1 MSRKADAGGAVDTR
15 WRAMSVALI
24 AAFMTLLDVSIVNV
38 ALPSIQDDLDLSS
51 GGLQW
56 VLSGYALA
64 FGLVL
69 VPAGR
74 FGDAHGRR
82 RLFVLGLGGFTLASA
97 AAGLAESELWLICA
111 RLVQG
116 ASAGMVNPQVSGL
129 VQQMFKP
136 AERGKPFG
144 ALGAT
149 IGISTALG
157 PLLGGVIIAIAGAED
172 GWRWI
177 FYINIPVGVV
187 AIALGTR
194 WIPGPPAEHR
204 QRQGVDP
211 VGVVLLG
218 AGVALV
224 LLPLVQERQWHG
236 PIVWLLILAGL
247 AVLGLFVVWEARQLR
262 RGGSPLVDLRL
273 FRRRSFALG
282 SLLALAYFAGFTTT
296 FFIFTLFLQNGL
308 HYSPLE
314 AGLTVTPFALG
325 SASGALLGGRIVNR
339 YGRALVVTG
348 LCMVISGL
356 ALVILALHFV
366 AGRGGGFATALPLL
380 LAGIGSGLV
389 ISPNQNLTLSQVPVA
404 EAGSAGGVLQ
414 TGQRIGSA
422 IGIAAIGA
430 VFFGQLASNGGQY
443 APAFR
448 TSLYVTIGFMAIALA
463 AATTDVIAGRRAHR
477 G

>member
-1 MSRKADAGGAVDTR
+1 MT
-15 WRAMSVALI
+15 VALI

-38 ALPSIQDDLDLSS
+38 ALPSIQADLHLSS

-56 VLSGYALA
+56 ILSGYAVA

-82 RLFVLGLGGFTLASA
+82 RLFVLGLAGFTVASA
-97 AAGLAESELWLICA
+97 AAGFAQSEVWLICA

-116 ASAGMVNPQVSGL
+116 ASAGVVNPQVSGL
-129 VQQMFKP
+129 VQQMFTP
-136 AERGKPFG
+136 AERGRPFG

-149 IGISTALG
+149 IGVSTALG
-157 PLLGGVIIAIAGAED
+157 PLLGGVIIAIAGAES

-177 FYINIPVGVV
+177 FFINIPVGVV
-187 AIALGTR
+187 AITLGSR
-194 WIPGPPAEHR
+194 WIPGHPSE
-204 QRQGVDP
+204 QRRRRGVDP
-211 VGVVLLG
+211 AGVVLLG
-218 AGVALV
+218 TGVALV
-224 LLPLVQERQWHG
+224 LLPLVQQQQWHG
-236 PIVWLLILAGL
+236 PITWILILAGL
-247 AVLGLFVVWEARQLR
+247 AVLGLFVGWESRQLR
-262 RGGSPLVDLRL
+262 RDGSPLVDLRL

-282 SLLALAYFAGFTTT
+282 SLVALTYFAGFTTT

-308 HYSPLE
+308 RYSPLE

-339 YGRALVVTG
+339 FGRALVVTG
-348 LCMVISGL
+348 LCMVIGGL
-356 ALVILALHFV
+356 ALVLLALHV
-366 AGRGGGFATALPLL
+366 VTGRGAGFATALPLL
-380 LAGIGSGLV
+380 CAGIGSGLV
-389 ISPNQNLTLSQVPVA
+389 ISPNQNLTLSQVPVV

-430 VFFGQLASNGGQY
+430 VFFDQLASTGGRY
-443 APAFR
+443 AEAFR
-448 TSLYVTIGFMAIALA
+448 SGLYVTIGFMVIALV
-463 AATTDVIAGRRAHR
+463 AATSDVVAGRRAAGPHP
-477 G
+477 

>member
-1 MSRKADAGGAVDTR
+1 MADAR
-15 WRAMSVALI
+15 WRAMTVALI

-38 ALPSIQDDLDLSS
+38 ALPSIQKDLDLSS

-82 RLFVLGLGGFTLASA
+82 RLFVLGLAGFTLASA
-97 AAGLAESELWLICA
+97 AAGIAQSELWLVAA

-116 ASAGMVNPQVSGL
+116 VSAGVVNPQVSGL

-136 AERGKPFG
+136 AERGRPFG

-149 IGISTALG
+149 IGVSTALG
-157 PLLGGVIIAIAGAED
+157 PLLGGAIIAIAGAEH

-177 FYINIPVGVV
+177 FYINVPVGVV
-187 AIALGTR
+187 AIVLGTR
-194 WIPGPPAEHR
+194 WIPGHPGER
-204 QRQGVDP
+204 QPRRGVDP
-211 VGVVLLG
+211 LGVALLG
-218 AGVALV
+218 AGVTLV
-224 LLPLVQERQWHG
+224 LLPLVQEREWHG
-236 PIVWLLILAGL
+236 PITWILIVAGL
-247 AVLGLFVVWEARQLR
+247 AVLALFVVWERHQTR
-262 RGGSPLVDLRL
+262 RGGSPLVDLGL
-273 FRRRSFALG
+273 FRRRSYALG

-308 HYSPLE
+308 RYSPLE
-314 AGLTVTPFALG
+314 AGLSVTPFAVG

-348 LCMVISGL
+348 LCMVMGGL
-356 ALVILALHFV
+356 ALVIVALHYV
-366 AGRGGGFATALPLL
+366 EGRGAGFATALPLL
-380 LAGIGSGLV
+380 CAGVGSGLV
-389 ISPNQNLTLSQVPVA
+389 ISPNQNLTLSEVPVS

-430 VFFGQLASNGGQY
+430 VFFSRLADTGGDY
-443 APAFR
+443 AEAFR
-448 TSLYVTIGFMAIALA
+448 TSLFVTLGFMGLALA
-463 AATTDVIAGRRAHR
+463 AAVTDVVLGRRSRVEAA
-477 G
+477 

>member
-1 MSRKADAGGAVDTR
+1 MSENVVDAR
-15 WRAMSVALI
+15 WRAMTVALI

-38 ALPSIQDDLDLSS
+38 ALPSIQNDLGLSS

-82 RLFVLGLGGFTLASA
+82 RLFVLGLAGFTVASA
-97 AAGLAESELWLICA
+97 AAGFAQSELWLICA

-116 ASAGMVNPQVSGL
+116 ASAGVVNPQVSGL

-136 AERGKPFG
+136 AERGRPFG

-149 IGISTALG
+149 IGVSTALG
-157 PLLGGVIIAIAGAED
+157 PLLGGAIIAIAGAES

-177 FYINIPVGVV
+177 FFINIPVGVV
-187 AIALGTR
+187 AITLGSR
-194 WIPGPPAEHR
+194 WIPGTPAEHR
-204 QRQGVDP
+204 QRRGVDP

-218 AGVALV
+218 GGVALI
-224 LLPLVQERQWHG
+224 LLPLVQQQQWHG
-236 PIVWLLILAGL
+236 PIVWILIVAGL
-247 AVLGLFVVWEARQLR
+247 AVLGLFVIWELRQLR
-262 RGGSPLVDLRL
+262 GGGSPLVDLRL

-282 SLLALAYFAGFTTT
+282 SLVALTYFAGFTTT

-308 HYSPLE
+308 RYSPLE
-314 AGLTVTPFALG
+314 AGLSVTPFALG

-348 LCMVISGL
+348 LCMVIGGL
-356 ALVILALHFV
+356 AFVMLALHFV
-366 AGRGGGFATALPLL
+366 AGRGVGFATALPLL
-380 LAGIGSGLV
+380 VAGIGSGLV

-430 VFFGQLASNGGQY
+430 VFFDRLASSRGDY
-443 APAFR
+443 SEAFR
-448 TSLYVTIGFMAIALA
+448 TGLLVTILFMAIALV
-463 AATTDVIAGRRAHR
+463 AATSDVVAGHRAR
-477 G
+477 GSSQV

>member
-1 MSRKADAGGAVDTR
+1 MT
-15 WRAMSVALI
+15 VALI

-97 AAGLAESELWLICA
+97 AAGLAENEVWLICA

-157 PLLGGVIIAIAGAED
+157 PLLGGAVIAIAGADD

-194 WIPGPPAEHR
+194 WIPGPPRERRA
-204 QRQGVDP
+204 RQGVDP

-247 AVLGLFVVWEARQLR
+247 VVLGLFVAWEARQMR
-262 RGGSPLVDLRL
+262 RRASPLVDLSL

-308 HYSPLE
+308 RYSPLE

-356 ALVILALHFV
+356 ALVILALHVV
-366 AGRGGGFATALPLL
+366 AGRGAGFATALPLL

-430 VFFGQLASNGGQY
+430 VFFSQLASTGGQY
-443 APAFR
+443 AEAFD

-463 AATTDVIAGRRAHR
+463 AATTDVVAGRRTAHD
-477 G
+477 

>member
-1 MSRKADAGGAVDTR
+1 MRAVDAR
-15 WRAMSVALI
+15 WRAMTVALI

-38 ALPSIQDDLDLSS
+38 ALPSIQTDLGLSS

-82 RLFVLGLGGFTLASA
+82 RLFVLGLAGFTAASA
-97 AAGLAESELWLICA
+97 AAGVADSELWLICA

-116 ASAGMVNPQVSGL
+116 ASAGVVNPQVSGL

-157 PLLGGVIIAIAGAED
+157 PLLGGAIIAIAGTED

-177 FYINIPVGVV
+177 FYINVPVGIV
-187 AIALGTR
+187 AIVLGTR
-194 WIPGPPAEHR
+194 WIPGHTGEEAPR
-204 QRQGVDP
+204 RGVDP
-211 VGVVLLG
+211 IGVVLLG

-224 LLPLVQERQWHG
+224 LLPLVQEREWHG

-247 AVLGLFVVWEARQLR
+247 VVLGLFVAWERLQMR
-262 RGGSPLVDLRL
+262 RRASPLVDLTL

-308 HYSPLE
+308 HYSALE

-325 SASGALLGGRIVNR
+325 SASGAMLGGRIVNR
-339 YGRALVVTG
+339 YGRVLVVTG
-348 LCMVISGL
+348 LCMVIGGL

-366 AGRGGGFATALPLL
+366 EGRGAGFATALPLL
-380 LAGIGSGLV
+380 CAGIGSGLV

-430 VFFGQLASNGGQY
+430 VFFSRLATTDGNY
-443 APAFR
+443 ADAFR
-448 TSLYVTIGFMAIALA
+448 TGLYVTIGFMVLALA
-463 AATTDVIAGRRAHR
+463 AATADVIAGHR
-477 G
+477 ERPS

>member
-1 MSRKADAGGAVDTR
+1 MT
-15 WRAMSVALI
+15 VALM

-38 ALPSIQDDLDLSS
+38 ALPSIQDDLGLSS

-82 RLFVLGLGGFTLASA
+82 RLFVLGLAGFTVASA
-97 AAGLAESELWLICA
+97 AAGLAQSELWLVGA

-116 ASAGMVNPQVSGL
+116 ASAGVVNPQVSGL
-129 VQQMFKP
+129 VQQMFTP
-136 AERGKPFG
+136 RERGKPFG

-149 IGISTALG
+149 IGVSTALG
-157 PLLGGVIIAIAGAED
+157 PLLGGAVIAIAGVED

-187 AIALGTR
+187 AIVLGSR
-194 WIPGPPAEHR
+194 WIPGHPAQER
-204 QRQGVDP
+204 PRRGVDP
-211 VGVVLLG
+211 LGVVLLG
-218 AGVALV
+218 GGVALV

-236 PIVWLLILAGL
+236 AIVWLLILAGL
-247 AVLGLFVVWEARQLR
+247 VVLGLFVAWEVRQLR

-273 FRRRSFALG
+273 FRRRSYALG
-282 SLLALAYFAGFTTT
+282 SLVALAYFAGFTTT

-308 HYSPLE
+308 RYSPLE
-314 AGLTVTPFALG
+314 AGLSVTPFALG
-325 SASGALLGGRIVNR
+325 SASGAMLGGRIVNR
-339 YGRALVVTG
+339 YGRVLVVTG
-348 LCMVISGL
+348 LCMVLSGL
-356 ALVILALHFV
+356 ALVLLTLHIV
-366 AGRGGGFATALPLL
+366 TGRGAGFATALPLL
-380 LAGIGSGLV
+380 WAGIGSGLV

-422 IGIAAIGA
+422 VGIAAIGA
-430 VFFGQLASNGGQY
+430 VFFSQLAASGGDY
-443 APAFR
+443 EVAFR
-448 TSLYVTIGFMAIALA
+448 TGVFVTMGFMAIALA
-463 AATTDVIAGRRAHR
+463 AATTDVIAGHRASA
-477 G
+477 